1 MITAADIGGEGIAN
15 DQHARAVFLRNAG
28 KYIIKK
34 ALLRLLK
41 AGLFRNKYAVKS
53 MGERG
58 ALQPAVLHPPQPV
71 RHQIEAVFRPESINQ
86 LQSAGKKICALA
98 EVADIGFIRFNRGGA
113 SHPRGVEEVQKTL
126 NFELILCD
134 LA

>member
-1 MITAADIGGEGIAN
+1 MISMR
-15 DQHARAVFLRNAG
+15 ARFFLRNAG

-113 SHPRGVEEVQKTL
+113 SHPRGVEKG
-126 NFELILCD
+126 
-134 LA
+134 AKKR